1 MRGDRLTV
9 FLVETYVI
17 KPDKQPEFVAYK
29 EKWKKYFGYKEGHLE
44 RFKEVK
50 SHRTFSQMLGGNWG
64 GYVEMWEFENLAAC
78 EKFFNKI
85 MKSDYMTKL
94 NPQFA
99 SLVVPAAYSMNVWSS
114 VM

>member
-1 MRGDRLTV
+1 
-9 FLVETYVI
+9 
-17 KPDKQPEFVAYK
+17 
-29 EKWKKYFGYKEGHLE
+29 
-44 RFKEVK
+44 
-50 SHRTFSQMLGGNWG
+50 MLGGNWG

-99 SLVVPAAYSMNVWSS
+99 SLVVPAAYSMNVWNS

>member
-1 MRGDRLTV
+1 MTV

-17 KPDKQPEFVAYK
+17 KPETQAEFAAYK
-29 EKWKKYFGYKEGHLE
+29 KKWKKFFAYKEGHLQ

-50 SHRTFSQMLGGNWG
+50 SYKILAQMLGGNWG
-64 GYVEMWEFENLAAC
+64 GYVEMWEFENLAEL
-78 EKFFNKI
+78 EKWMSKI

-94 NPQFA
+94 APEFA
-99 SLVVPAAYSMNVWSS
+99 SLEVPASRSMNIWNP